1 MSVFPLFLVHF
12 LPREN
17 PKKCPKISGL
27 DDDIKKGKRP
37 PPLLVVPHHGEER
50 DRQRWAKG
58 ERRGSRTTLVDNRA
72 RARERGIQAAR
83 GMKLIHEKFERDGK
97 GSVKCIAESEDDMWD
112 LYNLLKL
119 DDIVHATATRKVKA
133 SEMESSSNLRDTSSK
148 VIKLNLGV
156 KTTNIDWDPDLSL
169 IRVSGQNQTV
179 SEYVKQGAMHTLELT
194 THKAVTIEKNEW
206 DGEDVRR
213 FRKAFEPNVQATIAA
228 MLISDVGECRIAL
241 CGGTRTTVVA
251 KIERSIPKKKG
262 VGAVVG
268 HEKQLGKFY
277 DDICNAV
284 LGSSNASSSSSAGAA
299 AAAKTTLSTDEKK
312 KHFLENCNCF
322 VIAGPGFGKENVL
335 QKLNERAQKLYS
347 GKTFESWLKSS
358 FDCAL
363 VKNIRASS
371 AHVGALLEALKDPS
385 TRKAVGAAAETL
397 DADVLE
403 QLYAEIEKFKALY
416 GPSHVLRAFKEGA
429 IKTLLLSDDV
439 FRTKDPVE
447 RKVWTKVREEVESS
461 GFGDTRVLS
470 TGHTSGERL
479 KQLTGVAAILRFPM
493 EELIESDLP
502 NPPDYKKWLEEL
514 SVDD

>member
-1 MSVFPLFLVHF
+1 M
-12 LPREN
+12 
-17 PKKCPKISGL
+17 GL
-27 DDDIKKGKRP
+27 DDDDDIKKGNA
-37 PPLLVVPHHGEER
+37 PPLLVVPPRDER
-50 DRQRWAKG
+50 YRQRWAKG
-58 ERRGSRTTLVDNRA
+58 ERGSRTLVDNRA
-72 RARERGIQAAR
+72 RAREREREESKPR

-97 GSVKCIAESEDDMWD
+97 GSVKCTPETEDDMWD

-241 CGGTRTTVVA
+241 CGGTRTTVVT

-268 HEKQLGKFY
+268 HEKQLGKFH

-284 LGSSNASSSSSAGAA
+284 LGSSTASSSSSAGAA
-299 AAAKTTLSTDEKK
+299 VATTTLSTDEKK

-447 RKVWTKVREEVESS
+447 RKVWTKVREEVERS
-461 GFGDTRVLS
+461 GFGDARVLS
-470 TGHTSGERL
+470 TGHKSGERL

-514 SVDD
+514 R

>member
-1 MSVFPLFLVHF
+1 M
-12 LPREN
+12 
-17 PKKCPKISGL
+17 GL
-27 DDDIKKGKRP
+27 DDDDDIKKGNA
-37 PPLLVVPHHGEER
+37 PPLLVVPPRDER
-50 DRQRWAKG
+50 YRQRWAKG
-58 ERRGSRTTLVDNRA
+58 ERGSRTLVDNRA
-72 RARERGIQAAR
+72 RAREREREESKPR

-97 GSVKCIAESEDDMWD
+97 GSVKCTPETEDDMWD

-241 CGGTRTTVVA
+241 CGGTRTTVVT

-284 LGSSNASSSSSAGAA
+284 LGSSTASSSSSAGAA
-299 AAAKTTLSTDEKK
+299 VATTTLSTDEKK

-447 RKVWTKVREEVESS
+447 RKVWTKVREEVERS
-461 GFGDTRVLS
+461 GFGDARVLS
-470 TGHTSGERL
+470 TGHKSGERL

-514 SVDD
+514 R

>member
-17 PKKCPKISGL
+17 VQKNVQKNATGRDGQKASDEGVEQRSSI
-27 DDDIKKGKRP
+27 IAR
-37 PPLLVVPHHGEER
+37 ER
-50 DRQRWAKG
+50 
-58 ERRGSRTTLVDNRA
+58 E
-72 RARERGIQAAR
+72 RERGIQAAR

-97 GSVKCIAESEDDMWD
+97 GSVKCTPETEDDMWD

-284 LGSSNASSSSSAGAA
+284 LGSSNASSSSSSAGAA

>member
-1 MSVFPLFLVHF
+1 M
-12 LPREN
+12 
-17 PKKCPKISGL
+17 
-27 DDDIKKGKRP
+27 
-37 PPLLVVPHHGEER
+37 
-50 DRQRWAKG
+50 
-58 ERRGSRTTLVDNRA
+58 
-72 RARERGIQAAR
+72 
-83 GMKLIHEKFERDGK
+83 
-97 GSVKCIAESEDDMWD
+97 
-112 LYNLLKL
+112 
-119 DDIVHATATRKVKA
+119 
-133 SEMESSSNLRDTSSK
+133 
-148 VIKLNLGV
+148 
-156 KTTNIDWDPDLSL
+156 
-169 IRVSGQNQTV
+169 
-179 SEYVKQGAMHTLELT
+179 
-194 THKAVTIEKNEW
+194 
-206 DGEDVRR
+206 
-213 FRKAFEPNVQATIAA
+213 
-228 MLISDVGECRIAL
+228 
-241 CGGTRTTVVA
+241 
-251 KIERSIPKKKG
+251 
-262 VGAVVG
+262 
-268 HEKQLGKFY
+268 
-277 DDICNAV
+277 
-284 LGSSNASSSSSAGAA
+284 
-299 AAAKTTLSTDEKK
+299 
-312 KHFLENCNCF
+312 
-322 VIAGPGFGKENVL
+322 
-335 QKLNERAQKLYS
+335 QKLNERAQKMYS

-461 GFGDTRVLS
+461 GFGDTSAINR
-470 TGHTSGERL
+470 TCKRERL